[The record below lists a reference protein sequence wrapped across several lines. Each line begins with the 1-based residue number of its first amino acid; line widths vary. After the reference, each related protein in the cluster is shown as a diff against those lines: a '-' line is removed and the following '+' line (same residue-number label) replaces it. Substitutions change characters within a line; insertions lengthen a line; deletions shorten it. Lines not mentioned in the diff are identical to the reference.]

1 MHRAIAV
8 WLTGH
13 PWRAA
18 FASAMTGALSPSLP
32 LPFLIVAAAIAVLV
46 ALRFDLRYAFGMALV
61 SGVTASWVVM
71 SVSVIPPGWRALL
84 VLVGGVLFFG
94 PVLLGWLLRS
104 TNSLNLT
111 FQVTLLSLA
120 VLLMALFAMLP
131 DPVGIWRE
139 QIELTLSSMA
149 RAGFR
154 FEGDRDVIIATW
166 ARTMWG
172 SVAALL
178 LGLVFGAVL
187 LGRWWQSLL
196 DSPGSFGVEYRQLRL
211 GLTLGVATTV
221 LFIAALLSDSALAA
235 SLASVAFIALAFQGL
250 AAAHRSKAVG
260 RLDRNWLVAIY
271 VLLIVLPVTSIV
283 VLMLAIWGFLDNWLR
298 PRTQSV

>member
-1 MHRAIAV
+1 MHRVIAV

-18 FASAMTGALSPSLP
+18 FASALSGALSPSLP
-32 LPFLIVAAAIAVLV
+32 LPFLIVAGAIAVLV
-46 ALRFDLRYAFGMALV
+46 ALRFDLRYALGMAFIA
-61 SGVTASWVVM
+61 GATASWAVL
-71 SVSVIPPGWRALL
+71 SVSVIPPGWLALL
-84 VLVGGVLFFG
+84 VLVGAVLFFG
-94 PVLLGWLLRS
+94 PVLLAWLLKS
-104 TNSLNLT
+104 TGSLNLT
-111 FQVTLLSLA
+111 FQVSLLSLA
-120 VLLMALFAMLP
+120 VMLIVLFALLA
-131 DPVGIWRE
+131 DPVGLMRE
-139 QIELTLSSMA
+139 QIDLQLSAMA
-149 RAGFR
+149 RAGFS

-178 LGLVFGAVL
+178 LGVMFGAVL

-211 GLTLGVATTV
+211 GLALGIATTAV
-221 LFIAALLSDSALAA
+221 FITAFSTGSALAV
-235 SLASVAFIALAFQGL
+235 SLASVAFFALAFQGL

-271 VLLIVLPVTSIV
+271 VLLIVLPVTSFA

-298 PRTQSV
+298 PRTQSA

>member
-18 FASAMTGALSPSLP
+18 FASALCGALSPSVP

-46 ALRFDLRYAFGMALV
+46 ALRFDLRYAVGMAFV
-61 SGVTASWVVM
+61 AGATASWVVL
-71 SVSVIPPGWRALL
+71 SVTVIASGWLALL
-84 VLVGGVLFFG
+84 VLAGIVLFLG
-94 PVLLGWLLRS
+94 PVILAWLLRTTGS
-104 TNSLNLT
+104 MNLT
-111 FQVTLLSLA
+111 FQVAMLSVALLLV
-120 VLLMALFAMLP
+120 VLFVVLP
-131 DPVGIWRE
+131 DPVGMMRE
-139 QIELTLSSMA
+139 QMELQLNAMA
-149 RAGFR
+149 RAGFK
-154 FEGDRDVIIATW
+154 FEGDLHEVAAVW

-172 SVAALL
+172 SLAALL
-178 LGLVFGAVL
+178 LGVVFGAVL

-196 DSPGSFGVEYRQLRL
+196 DSPGSFGVEYRHLRL
-211 GLTLGVATTV
+211 GAALGVATTAV
-221 LFIAALLSDSALAA
+221 FITAFMTGSALAV
-235 SLASVAFIALAFQGL
+235 SLASVAFFALAFQGL

-271 VLLIVLPVTSIV
+271 VLLIVLPVTSFA
-283 VLMLAIWGFLDNWLR
+283 VLMLAIWGFVDNWLR

>member
-1 MHRAIAV
+1 M
-8 WLTGH
+8 
-13 PWRAA
+13 
-18 FASAMTGALSPSLP
+18 SGALALQLP
-32 LPFLIVAAAIAVLV
+32 LPFLLVAGAIPVLV
-46 ALRFDLRYAFGMALV
+46 ALRFDLRYALGMAFIA
-61 SGVTASWVVM
+61 GATASWVVL
-71 SVSVIPPGWRALL
+71 SVAAIPPGWL
-84 VLVGGVLFFG
+84 VLGIGVLFFG
-94 PVLLGWLLRS
+94 PVLLGWLLRN
-104 TNSLNLT
+104 TGSLNLT
-111 FQVTLLSLA
+111 FQVTLLSMA
-120 VLLMALFAMLP
+120 VLLIVVFAVLP

-149 RAGFR
+149 RAGFQI
-154 FEGDRDVIIATW
+154 EGDRDVIIAAW

-172 SVAALL
+172 GMAALS
-178 LGLVFGAVL
+178 LGSVFGAVL

-211 GLTLGVATTV
+211 GLALGIATTV
-221 LFIAALLSDSALAA
+221 LFIIALLTDSALAA
-235 SLASVAFIALAFQGL
+235 SLAWVAFVALAFQGL

-298 PRTQSV
+298 PRTQRA